1 MLVSAVTGLRAIAQP
16 LSVVQLIV
24 MRSLNEDWSKHS
36 MLLVPKNAK
45 GPANSLG
52 GASLVFSLELDAT
65 ASYRAHRV
73 HGNCS
78 AMNDTAQA

>member
-1 MLVSAVTGLRAIAQP
+1 
-16 LSVVQLIV
+16 
-24 MRSLNEDWSKHS
+24 

-45 GPANSLG
+45 GPANSIG

-78 AMNDTAQA
+78 AMSAMNGTAQACDACIIAKLA

>member
-1 MLVSAVTGLRAIAQP
+1 
-16 LSVVQLIV
+16 
-24 MRSLNEDWSKHS
+24 

-45 GPANSLG
+45 GPANSIG
-52 GASLVFSLELDAT
+52 GAYLVFSLELDAT

-78 AMNDTAQA
+78 AMSAMNSTALAYDEA

>member
-1 MLVSAVTGLRAIAQP
+1 
-16 LSVVQLIV
+16 
-24 MRSLNEDWSKHS
+24 

-45 GPANSLG
+45 GPANSIG

-78 AMNDTAQA
+78 AMSAMNSTALAYDEA

>member
-1 MLVSAVTGLRAIAQP
+1 
-16 LSVVQLIV
+16 
-24 MRSLNEDWSKHS
+24 

-45 GPANSLG
+45 GPANSIG

-73 HGNCS
+73 HDNCS
-78 AMNDTAQA
+78 AINGTALHVTKHNC

>member
-1 MLVSAVTGLRAIAQP
+1 
-16 LSVVQLIV
+16 
-24 MRSLNEDWSKHS
+24 

-45 GPANSLG
+45 GPANSIG

-78 AMNDTAQA
+78 AMSAMNGTAQACDEA